1 MRQSHYTLWL
11 IVLTLGLLLPLP
23 KKLYDLLHV
32 NLWAVSDWI
41 YATQTLIIGISAII
55 AVFTIRSAK
64 AISKEKATLEIILSD
79 NKDGSLIEAKSD
91 LLLFVKNPQ
100 KFYEEYH
107 NRYPNLDKK
116 DDNNLDLPAILK
128 KDKDDLTPAQEHI
141 RTKML
146 TVLSRH
152 EFYAVGINNGLLDER
167 LFKRMSCSNFIQLWE
182 QVSPAVN
189 QMRTQIIKILYLKI
203 LNFLQQD
210 GKQTHFVWRISLKP
224 VSSFMFDM

>member
-1 MRQSHYTLWL
+1 MACYLNTRMPLPQKLY
-11 IVLTLGLLLPLP
+11 GLL
-23 KKLYDLLHV
+23 Y
-32 NLWAVSDWI
+32 VSSWTVLDWI

-79 NKDGSLIEAKSD
+79 NKDSSLTEAKSD
-91 LLLFVKNPQ
+91 LLLFLKNPQ
-100 KFYEEYH
+100 KFYDEYH
-107 NRYPNLDKK
+107 HRHPNLDKK

-128 KDKDDLTPAQEHI
+128 KDKDDLIPAQEYI

-152 EFYAVGINNGLLDER
+152 EFYAIGINNGLLDER

-189 QMRTQIIKILYLKI
+189 QMRTQNNKDTLFKDFELLATRWKANPLRVEDIIKASK
-203 LNFLQQD
+203 
-210 GKQTHFVWRISLKP
+210 
-224 VSSFMFDM
+224 